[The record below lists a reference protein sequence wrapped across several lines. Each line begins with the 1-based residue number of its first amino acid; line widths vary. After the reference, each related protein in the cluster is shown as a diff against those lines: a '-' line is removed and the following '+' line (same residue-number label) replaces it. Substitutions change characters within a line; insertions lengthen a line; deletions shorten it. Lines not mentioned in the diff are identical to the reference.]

1 LLFFSIF
8 LNFFFRVVEAGQKIL
23 RKTTGPTAALIREI
37 VEAECS
43 FINTQHKDF
52 VGLQVLNDPS
62 KFKFTGKSSSSA
74 SSSSYASAPSA
85 APQSSSGGGGGGG
98 GGLFSSLFGSR
109 QAAVPE
115 EQPAPPS
122 SDRGRDL
129 SMPSSPSERE
139 MFQISLLKTLLQS
152 YFGLVRKNLQD
163 VTVKL
168 VWRNVVEKAKNDLQR
183 QLMADLYKP
192 ELFDVLMR
200 ENPQV
205 HSQRIILKERLAA
218 LRQAKE
224 VISLQE
230 VREDR
235 D

>member
-1 LLFFSIF
+1 
-8 LNFFFRVVEAGQKIL
+8 
-23 RKTTGPTAALIREI
+23 

-62 KFKFTGKSSSSA
+62 KFKFTGKSSSA
-74 SSSSYASAPSA
+74 SSSYSSAPSSQ
-85 APQSSSGGGGGGG
+85 PQSSSGGGGGG

-109 QAAVPE
+109 QASVPE
-115 EQPAPPS
+115 EQPAAPS
-122 SDRGRDL
+122 SERGRDL

-230 VREDR
+230 VREER